1 VRVLDVGCGHGRF
14 AAFCATTFPF
24 PVDYTGIDGSSA
36 LLALAQGRT
45 AGVARARWGRCT
57 LGGDADPSLP
67 GGPFD
72 LVVLLGVLHH
82 LPGAEVRR
90 QVLRAAAARLAPGGV
105 LAFTLWR
112 LFSLPRLAER
122 VVPWEQLNRSLRRP
136 LDLTQLEPGDVLL
149 SFGGLAG
156 AVRYCHAVSD
166 GELGEW
172 LRELPPV
179 IDDFLADGAS
189 GTLNRYLVVGGVSE
203 PQRS

>member
-1 VRVLDVGCGHGRF
+1 MRVLDVGCGHGRF

-45 AGVARARWGRCT
+45 AGVARARWRRCT
-57 LGGDADPSLP
+57 LGRDGGELP
-67 GGPFD
+67 FQETFD

-90 QVLRAAAARLAPGGV
+90 QVLRAAAAHLAPGGV
-105 LAFTLWR
+105 LAFTLWH

-122 VVPWEQLNRSLRRP
+122 VVPWEELNRSLRRP

-166 GELGEW
+166 GQLQTW
-172 LRELPPV
+172 LAELPPV
-179 IDDFLADGAS
+179 IDDYLADGAS
-189 GTLNRYLVVGGVSE
+189 GNLNRYLVVGGVSE